1 MRSGFMAVPFDPAR
15 WLTLWLAAL
24 MSSLLAV
31 AAAPAAA
38 HELRPAIADLT
49 ATADRMTLAITLN
62 AEAILAGID
71 AEAHDDTTE
80 SPAAA
85 AYDALRAAPPEDLA
99 ERLRA
104 AWPGIAGNLTLRAD
118 GADLTPELG
127 GIEVGTVGDVEI
139 VRDSV
144 LTVEAALP
152 PSATS
157 VEIGW
162 IAAYG
167 PLVIRQFDV
176 DEAYT
181 GYVSGGALSDPI
193 PLAGGGAEPWPRIFA
208 DYVVIGFEHILPK
221 GLDHILFVLGLFFLS
236 LQIRPLVWQISAFT
250 VAHTITLALG
260 ILGVVTVP
268 ASVVEPLIAASIVY
282 VAVENVVA
290 RGLTPWRP
298 VVVFVFGLLHGLGF
312 ASVLGDVGLPPGQY
326 VPSLIG
332 FNVGVEIGQLTVVA
346 LAYLTVGYWFGDKP
360 WYRARIAVPAS
371 LAIAAVGAWWVIERT
386 LL

>member
-1 MRSGFMAVPFDPAR
+1 M
-15 WLTLWLAAL
+15 TLWLAAL

-31 AAAPAAA
+31 VASPAAA

-49 ATADRMTLAITLN
+49 ATADRMTLTITMN
-62 AEAILAGID
+62 AEALLAGID

-80 SPAAA
+80 SPEAA
-85 AYDALRAAPPEDLA
+85 AYDALRAEPPEDLTA
-99 ERLRA
+99 RLRE
-104 AWPGIAGNLTLRAD
+104 AWPGIAENLTLRAD
-118 GADLTPELG
+118 GADLAPELS
-127 GIEVGTVGDVEI
+127 GIEVPALGDLEI

-152 PSATS
+152 LGATT

-162 IAAYG
+162 TAAYG
-167 PLVIRQFDV
+167 ALVIRQFGV
-176 DEAYT
+176 DEAYS
-181 GYVSGGALSDPI
+181 GYLTGGALSDPI

-236 LQIRPLVWQISAFT
+236 LHIRPLVWQISAFT

-298 VVVFVFGLLHGLGF
+298 VVVFLFGLLHGLGF

-360 WYRARIAVPAS
+360 WYRARIATPAS
-371 LAIAAVGAWWVIERT
+371 LAIAAVGAWWVVERT